1 MTAFDNLCRFLVRF
15 RYPFSIPSD
24 VTAAL
29 GIQTSHFITFKK
41 LISRLTNPNCK
52 PATLSKYMP
61 RLLAERAF
69 ETTALRKERF
79 QNDSLFSYHINGH
92 WLEFVLHFD
101 DQARL
106 RRLYLS
112 HKDFK
117 EKHEIPIK

>member
-1 MTAFDNLCRFLVRF
+1 MTAYDNLCRLIMRF

-24 VTAAL
+24 IASAL
-29 GIQTSHFITFKK
+29 GIQTSHFITFNK
-41 LISRLTNPNCK
+41 LISCLTNPDCK

-61 RLLAERAF
+61 RSQAESTF
-69 ETTALRKERF
+69 GTALRKERF
-79 QNDSLFSYHINGH
+79 QNESLYSYHINGK
-92 WLEFVLHFD
+92 WIEFVLHFD

-117 EKHEIPIK
+117 EKHEITIK